1 MSQTVTSNAMDT
13 VKTAELPF
21 YWRWVPS
28 GRTVVIGAPF
38 VFLLLFFMIPFF
50 VVMQISVV
58 DSRLGVP
65 PYTDLLQWADGVLS
79 IKFNF
84 NHYVNVFTDDLYFE
98 AYVSSLQVAL
108 VTTLICLAIGY
119 PAAYFIAR
127 SDPKTRNLLMMG
139 VMLPFWTSYL
149 VRVYAWIGI
158 LKDQGLLNDFL
169 ALLHCPP
176 LHLFHSNAAVYIGMV
191 YSYLPYLILP
201 LYAHLVK
208 MDHTLLEAAH
218 DLGARPWKA
227 FLTIT
232 LPLSMRGVIAGSLLV
247 FIPSVG
253 EYVIPE
259 ILGGAD
265 TLMVGRLMWDDFFNN
280 MDWPIASAATGI
292 MVVLLLMPIALFQHM
307 QSKSIEEQA

>member
-1 MSQTVTSNAMDT
+1 MKLNSLSPSSV
-13 VKTAELPF
+13 PF
-21 YWRWVPS
+21 YLRWVPS
-28 GRTVVIGAPF
+28 GRTVAIATPF
-38 VFLLLFFMIPFF
+38 IFLLIFFMIPFF

-58 DSRLGVP
+58 DSRLGIP
-65 PYTDLLQWADGVLS
+65 PYTDLATWSDGALS
-79 IKFNF
+79 LKFNF
-84 NHYVNVFTDDLYFE
+84 SHYLTVLTDSLYFD
-98 AYVSSLQVAL
+98 AYVGSLKVASI
-108 VTTLICLAIGY
+108 TTLICLLIGY

-127 SDPKTRNLLMMG
+127 SNPETRNVLMMA

-158 LKDQGLLNDFL
+158 LKDQGLLNNI
-169 ALLHCPP
+169 LLWTHLIDEP
-176 LHLFHSNAAVYIGMV
+176 LRLFHTNTAVYIGMV

-201 LYAHLVK
+201 LYAHLVR
-208 MDHTLLEAAH
+208 MDYTLLEAAH

-227 FLTIT
+227 FVTIT
-232 LPLSMRGVIAGSLLV
+232 IPMSMRGIIAGSLLV

-280 MDWPIASAATGI
+280 MDWPVASAATGV
-292 MVVLLLMPIALFQHM
+292 MVVLLLVPIAIFQHM
-307 QSKSIEEQA
+307 QSKSIEEGTA

>member
-1 MSQTVTSNAMDT
+1 MNAPNLVAT
-13 VKTAELPF
+13 PKPPF
-21 YWRWVPS
+21 FLRWVPS
-28 GRTVVIGAPF
+28 GRTVAISVPF
-38 VFLLLFFMIPFF
+38 VFLLVFFMIPFF

-65 PYTDLLQWADGVLS
+65 PYTDLLEWVDGALTL
-79 IKFNF
+79 KFNF
-84 NHYVNVFTDDLYFE
+84 AHYVMVLTDSLYFD
-98 AYVSSLQVAL
+98 AYAGSLKVAL
-108 VTTLICLAIGY
+108 ITTVICLLIGY
-119 PAAYFIAR
+119 PTAYFIAR
-127 SDPKTRNLLMMG
+127 SRPQSRNLLMMA

-158 LKDQGLLNDFL
+158 LKDQGLLNNFL
-169 ALLHCPP
+169 LWLHIIDQP
-176 LHLFHSNAAVYIGMV
+176 LRLFHTNTAVYIGMV

-201 LYAHLVK
+201 LYAHLVR
-208 MDHTLLEAAH
+208 MDYTLLEAAH

-227 FLTIT
+227 FVTIT
-232 LPLSMRGVIAGSLLV
+232 IPMSMRGIIAGSLLV

-280 MDWPIASAATGI
+280 MDWPVASAATGI
-292 MVVLLLMPIALFQHM
+292 MVMLLLFPIAVFQHM
-307 QSKSIEEQA
+307 QSRSIEEQ

>member
-1 MSQTVTSNAMDT
+1 MSAALQTPTT
-13 VKTAELPF
+13 LPF

-38 VFLLLFFMIPFF
+38 LFLLLFFMIPFF
-50 VVMQISVV
+50 VVLQISVV

-84 NHYVNVFTDDLYFE
+84 NHYVNVFADDLYLD
-98 AYVSSLQVAL
+98 AYIGSLKVAL
-108 VTTLICLAIGY
+108 ITTLICLAIGY
-119 PAAYFIAR
+119 PTAYFIAR
-127 SDPKTRNLLMMG
+127 SDPKTRNLLMMA

-149 VRVYAWIGI
+149 IRVYAWIGI
-158 LKDQGLLNDFL
+158 LKDQGLLNN
-169 ALLHCPP
+169 LLIWLHVIDQP
-176 LHLFHSNAAVYIGMV
+176 LRLFHTNTAVYIGMV

-201 LYAHLVK
+201 LYAHLVR
-208 MDHTLLEAAH
+208 MDTTLLEAAH
-218 DLGARPWKA
+218 DLGAPPWKA
-227 FLTIT
+227 FVTIT
-232 LPLSMRGVIAGSLLV
+232 VPMSMRGVIAGSLLV

-292 MVVLLLMPIALFQHM
+292 MVMLLLFPIALFQHM
-307 QSKSIEEQA
+307 QSRSIEEQA